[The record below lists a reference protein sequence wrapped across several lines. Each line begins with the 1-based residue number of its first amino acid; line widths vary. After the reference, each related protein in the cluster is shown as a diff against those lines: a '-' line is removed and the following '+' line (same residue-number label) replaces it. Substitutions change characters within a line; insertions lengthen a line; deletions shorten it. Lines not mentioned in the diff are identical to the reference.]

1 MGRGNGVPTA
11 LERPGC
17 VVSIRSDGWYGRVAD
32 DPCGPILPYE
42 RVPAHPPDNVQVD
55 GGVLAGIKNHQDGL
69 CRALEQWE
77 MCEESINVYVYSIY
91 VYTSS
96 KRRPIESNMYNEV
109 VFALNN
115 K

>member
-1 MGRGNGVPTA
+1 
-11 LERPGC
+11 
-17 VVSIRSDGWYGRVAD
+17 
-32 DPCGPILPYE
+32 
-42 RVPAHPPDNVQVD
+42 
-55 GGVLAGIKNHQDGL
+55 
-69 CRALEQWE
+69 

-96 KRRPIESNMYNEV
+96 KWRPIESNMYNEV